1 MQLRRAGSVT
11 LGTTNLNEFAS
22 GITGINPHYGSS
34 INPWN
39 KDHIS
44 GGSSGGSCVSVS
56 CGMVPFSLGTDT
68 GGSIRVPS
76 AYCGVVG
83 IKPTY
88 DLISRDG
95 IINLAPSLDNIGCIT
110 RSAWDAAL
118 VLKNLIQKDRLYHYP
133 KISNS
138 GEDIFEEIGHK
149 HRKLVVGIP
158 PDYFFDDADLEIVR
172 SFYKFVNVIESSGN
186 QIKMVSIKGV
196 NKIESAWTPIRL
208 AEASEQHLRWIRT
221 KASEYSEEVRTM
233 IKNGL
238 RIFAVD
244 YIHSCR
250 FKNEIR
256 NNFLKSLKIADI
268 LVLPTT
274 TVTAPKYSSFVR
286 DNKESSKIRSALLRN
301 NIPFNITGLPAVS
314 IPVGFDRFSI
324 PIGVQIV
331 GKPYQE
337 GTILSIAFAFEQKYN
352 SLAKFIPPI

>member
-1 MQLRRAGSVT
+1 
-11 LGTTNLNEFAS
+11 
-22 GITGINPHYGSS
+22 
-34 INPWN
+34 
-39 KDHIS
+39 
-44 GGSSGGSCVSVS
+44 
-56 CGMVPFSLGTDT
+56 MVPFSLGTDT

-88 DLISRDG
+88 DLISRNG

-110 RSAWDAAL
+110 RSAWDAAV
-118 VLKNLIQKDRLYHYP
+118 VLKNLIEKDRLFHYP

-149 HRKLVVGIP
+149 YRKLVVGIP
-158 PDYFFDDADLEIVR
+158 HDYFLDETDLEIVR
-172 SFYKFVNVIESSGN
+172 GFYKFVNVIESSGN
-186 QIKMVSIKGV
+186 RIKIVSIKGI
-196 NKIESAWTPIRL
+196 NKIKSAWTSIRL
-208 AEASEQHLRWIRT
+208 AEASEQHLSWIRS

-233 IKNGL
+233 IENGL
-238 RIFAVD
+238 NIFAVD
-244 YIHSCR
+244 YIHSYR

-274 TVTAPKYSSFVR
+274 TVTAPKCSSFLR
-286 DNKESSKIRSALLRN
+286 DNEESSKIRSALLRN
-301 NIPFNITGLPAVS
+301 NIPFNITGLPSVS
-314 IPVGFDRFSI
+314 IPVGVDRFKI

-337 GTILSIAFAFEQKYN
+337 GTILSIAFAFEQKSN